1 MAVTAASPTDST
13 LRKAPGQPSAGSPP
27 LRSCLYECSIMH
39 HRLKPR
45 EHRFAYRIFMFYLD
59 LDELDDVALR
69 ISPFSHN
76 RWNLYSFRDDDHL
89 PLPGRNL
96 KERIVNHLAGSGI
109 QIGGGRVMLLTLPRV
124 LGYIFNPVS
133 FYFCFDENGA
143 PICALAEVGNTFRE
157 MKPYLLGSESMTA
170 DGLFRK
176 VVTKHFYVSPFSG
189 LELQFD
195 FKLRPPGKHLDIHI
209 DDRDGDER
217 ILLSAL
223 TGRRADLTTRRLAW
237 FSLKYPFLTLKVI
250 GLIHWHALLLWLK
263 KVPFHRKSAEPG
275 LQRDVYHPH
284 PSISGKT
291 P

>member
-1 MAVTAASPTDST
+1 MAMTAAYPTDST
-13 LRKAPGQPSAGSPP
+13 LRKASSQPPAGAPP

-96 KERIVNHLAGSGI
+96 KERIVTHLNGSGI
-109 QIGGGRVMLLTLPRV
+109 QIGGGRVMLLTMPRV

-133 FYFCFDENGA
+133 FYFCFDKSGA

-157 MKPYLLGSESMTA
+157 MKPYLLGPKSMA
-170 DGLFRK
+170 EGGLFRM
-176 VVTKHFYVSPFSG
+176 VVPKHFYVSPYSG
-189 LELQFD
+189 LEILWRWFERFPAYQSNIQTIICSGD
-195 FKLRPPGKHLDIHI
+195 LLAPSLSSRRCRPGPQG
-209 DDRDGDER
+209 
-217 ILLSAL
+217 
-223 TGRRADLTTRRLAW
+223 
-237 FSLKYPFLTLKVI
+237 
-250 GLIHWHALLLWLK
+250 
-263 KVPFHRKSAEPG
+263 
-275 LQRDVYHPH
+275 
-284 PSISGKT
+284 
-291 P
+291 